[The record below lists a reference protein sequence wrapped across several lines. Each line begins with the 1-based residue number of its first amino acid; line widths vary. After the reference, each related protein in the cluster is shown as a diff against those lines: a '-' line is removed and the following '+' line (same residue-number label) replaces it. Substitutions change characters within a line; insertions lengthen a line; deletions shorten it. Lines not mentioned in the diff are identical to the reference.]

1 VVVVVVVV
9 VVAVGGVWCGT
20 DGAAMLMR
28 KAFRGAYPSRW
39 LNCVAFVGFLNALAI
54 IGWQVVM
61 MNRQAGQGRLSL
73 GLLQIS
79 FGMFAVFLS
88 STSFYAAQLESR
100 NWLAVNAGLSAA
112 GCLFDF
118 LILSY
123 HALGLQRA
131 PELAHQL
138 PHCAEPCVA
147 AHAFF
152 GHAFMSVASAVH
164 LLVDGNA
171 LAVSVA
177 TLRPSQWVNR
187 ILIY

>member
-1 VVVVVVVV
+1 
-9 VVAVGGVWCGT
+9 
-20 DGAAMLMR
+20 MI
-28 KAFRGAYPSRW
+28 
-39 LNCVAFVGFLNALAI
+39 FVE
-54 IGWQVVM
+54 
-61 MNRQAGQGRLSL
+61 RR
-73 GLLQIS
+73 
-79 FGMFAVFLS
+79 
-88 STSFYAAQLESR
+88 
-100 NWLAVNAGLSAA
+100 LAVNAGLSAA

-138 PHCAEPCVA
+138 PHCAEPCESPPSCAVAAGLEPPISTLCACVCGCEEDDDDDVDDAGVA

-177 TLRPSQWVNR
+177 TLRPSQV
-187 ILIY
+187 ILYFKK